1 MFKQMRRKDREV
13 TNENEIISIIDQCD
27 VCKIAMIDKDKP
39 YVVPMN
45 FGYSVRNHI
54 VTLYFHSAN
63 EGRKID
69 VLKINPNVCIEMDCG
84 HKLLIGDTDCAYS
97 MEYESLIGNGQVE
110 FIESIAE
117 KNFALTLIMKKY
129 TSKDNFSFDEKAISR
144 LTVFQIVLSDLVGKR
159 LSK

>member
-1 MFKQMRRKDREV
+1 MRRKDREV
-13 TNENEIISIIDQCD
+13 TNENEMVHIIDQCD

-39 YVVPMN
+39 YIVPMN
-45 FGYSVRNHI
+45 FGYSVRNQI

-69 VLKINPNVCIEMDCG
+69 VLKTNPNVCIEMDCG

-97 MEYESLIGNGQVE
+97 MEYESLIGNGEVE
-110 FIESIAE
+110 FIENFEE
-117 KNFALTLIMKKY
+117 KRSALTQIMKKY
-129 TSKDNFSFDEKAISR
+129 TSKDNFNFDEKAINR
-144 LTVFQIVLSDLVGKR
+144 LTVFKIVLSDLVGKR